1 MAPGGG
7 SLRRSQG
14 MDADR
19 SRVYAAQPGP
29 DAVGAADARKSQSSR
44 MYVTLR
50 AEPRS
55 GGRAETDT
63 EPLPKYSVP

>member
-1 MAPGGG
+1 MPHGVVRTEAGGLAARCG
-7 SLRRSQG
+7 
-14 MDADR
+14 
-19 SRVYAAQPGP
+19 YAVDG
-29 DAVGAADARKSQSSR
+29 VRAAEARKSQSSR